1 MSKDHNQ
8 NINIVHVISSI
19 TDHGA
24 QKNLKLFIKETL
36 KKKLFK
42 HIVISIKKPN
52 SSSNIF
58 KELEE
63 MNIKIIEFNL
73 LKIFLISTHYLKK
86 IIRKNNYFWLDV
98 PWYAFFY
105 IFSKLILKKN
115 NLIWTIRH
123 SEPFHDGIKKLTKL
137 MIKISYHHR
146 YQDIT

>member
-8 NINIVHVISSI
+8 NVNIVHVISSI

-63 MNIKIIEFNL
+63 MNIK
-73 LKIFLISTHYLKK
+73 
-86 IIRKNNYFWLDV
+86 W
-98 PWYAFFY
+98 
-105 IFSKLILKKN
+105 IL
-115 NLIWTIRH
+115 
-123 SEPFHDGIKKLTKL
+123 E
-137 MIKISYHHR
+137 
-146 YQDIT
+146 